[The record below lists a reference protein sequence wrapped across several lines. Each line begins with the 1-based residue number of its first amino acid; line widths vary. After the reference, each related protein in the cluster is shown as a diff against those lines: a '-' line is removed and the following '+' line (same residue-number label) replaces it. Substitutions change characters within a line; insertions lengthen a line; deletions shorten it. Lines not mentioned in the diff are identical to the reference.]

1 MQFGARRVVAQNI
14 EADIAGADQVAAGD
28 RRVDVVDG
36 AFQRGTAS
44 GRAKARQPAD
54 ALIVEDLD
62 LLAARAGAQQAR
74 ALPFIEPA
82 ADGLAAHAEI
92 GGDMLLGD
100 LARKAHAIA
109 LGDADIRRQLDQP
122 VGKQQVGEAAGLVVL
137 LLERGEQALRADA
150 DQPRAEHG
158 IGLDQRADQR
168 QRQRHDGGRRERE
181 GRGRPPGGLGR
192 QALLQQ
198 LELAEHLA
206 MHDALESERALAGL
220 RLELD
225 LHQRIDMQ
233 PLAAG
238 PRAEQEI
245 DGVGRIARLE
255 HPFAGGERAQ
265 LQARAADQL
274 MRGIAGPAHQRRPG
288 NLVWERLVH
297 PGRNLGRQDGSV
309 VDFPRAHHGR
319 KDERAAHG

>member
-1 MQFGARRVVAQNI
+1 MMQLGARRIVAQNV
-14 EADIAGADQVAAGD
+14 EPDIAGADQIAAGD
-28 RRVDVVDG
+28 RRVDIVDG
-36 AFQRGTAS
+36 PLQRGAAARRTQ
-44 GRAKARQPAD
+44 ARQAAD

-74 ALPFIEPA
+74 PLPFIQPA
-82 ADGLAAHAEI
+82 ADGLAADAEI

-109 LGDADIRRQLDQP
+109 LGDADIRRQLHEP
-122 VGKQQVGEAAGLVVL
+122 VGEQQVRITQRLVML

-150 DQPRAEHG
+150 DQPRAKHL

-168 QRQRHDGGRRERE
+168 ERQRHDGGRRERE
-181 GRGRPPGGLGR
+181 RRCRALGGLGR
-192 QALLQQ
+192 QALLKQ
-198 LELAEHLA
+198 LEFAEHLA

-225 LHQRIDMQ
+225 LHQGIDMQ
-233 PLAAG
+233 PLASR
-238 PRAEQEI
+238 PRAKQKI

-255 HPFAGGERAQ
+255 HPLAGGKRTQ

-274 MRGIAGPAHQRRPG
+274 MRGIAGPAHQR
-288 NLVWERLVH
+288 
-297 PGRNLGRQDGSV
+297 
-309 VDFPRAHHGR
+309 
-319 KDERAAHG
+319 